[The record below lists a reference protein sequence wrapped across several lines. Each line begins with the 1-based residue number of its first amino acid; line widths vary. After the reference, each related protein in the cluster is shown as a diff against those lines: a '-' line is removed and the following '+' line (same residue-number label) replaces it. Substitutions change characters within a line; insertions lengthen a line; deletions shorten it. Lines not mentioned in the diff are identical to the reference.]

1 MHDHVFPLGMK
12 RDLRAYI
19 WGGVAAVSLLTFT
32 GCTTTET
39 GRKQFNIV
47 SKDQEAEMGLAA
59 FQEIKKETPISTD
72 ARAKSMVERVG
83 AQIAEQARD
92 RMPNA
97 QWEFVVFD
105 SKEANAFALP
115 GGKVGVYKGLLPI
128 TQNEAGLATVIAHE
142 IAHVTQ
148 HHGAERMSIATGVQG
163 VSQAAGAAG
172 GEKYGQVAAVAL
184 GGLGKV
190 GVELPFSRKQESEA
204 DRVGLMYMARAGF
217 DPEEAIRFWER
228 FAASHG
234 NESQGVSLLRTHPLD
249 AQRIAD
255 LKTWLPEAKAE
266 YQRAKGRGGSTAAP
280 NRSGVP
286 SATGAPGGSGGQVI
300 SK

>member
-1 MHDHVFPLGMK
+1 
-12 RDLRAYI
+12 
-19 WGGVAAVSLLTFT
+19 VAAVSLLTFI

-47 SKDQEAEMGLAA
+47 SKDQETEMGLAA
-59 FQEIKKETPISTD
+59 FQEIKKEVPISSD
-72 ARAKSMVERVG
+72 PQAKSLVERVG
-83 AQIAEQARD
+83 ARIADQAKD

-97 QWEFVVFD
+97 QWEFVVFE

-128 TQNEAGLATVIAHE
+128 AQNEAGLATVIGHE

-172 GEKYGQVAAVAL
+172 GEKYGQLAMVAL
-184 GGLGKV
+184 GGIGKV

-204 DRVGLMYMARAGF
+204 DHVGLLYMARAGY
-217 DPEEAIRFWER
+217 DPEEAVRFWER

-234 NESQGVSLLRTHPLD
+234 DASQGISLLRTHPVD
-249 AQRIAD
+249 SQRIAD
-255 LKTWLPEAKAE
+255 LRSWLPEAKAE
-266 YQRAKGRGGSTAAP
+266 YQRAKGRGAAP
-280 NRSGVP
+280 ESPSGK
-286 SATGAPGGSGGQVI
+286 GAQII